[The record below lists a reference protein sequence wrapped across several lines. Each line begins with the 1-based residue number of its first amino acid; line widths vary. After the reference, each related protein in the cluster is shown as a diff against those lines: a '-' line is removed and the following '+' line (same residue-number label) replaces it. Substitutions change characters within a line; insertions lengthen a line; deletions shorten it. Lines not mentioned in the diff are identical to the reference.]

1 MSGTLRVSPADF
13 GKPRIESIRMDAA
26 VSVWLWCR
34 GRDSNPQGLLRR
46 ILSPLRLPVP
56 PPRPILYFTVL
67 RRGLQPAVLRE
78 GLPRPGHA
86 VQALSCIML
95 SMKNNR
101 LASVFA
107 FVGMMLGT
115 ALTGLVIGIILAL
128 VLAVFIRND
137 FGGWGGLVA
146 AGIGMA
152 VGYPLG
158 IIIGQAI
165 IRRVFRY
172 EGSLLLGATG
182 AVVGAALPLGVGEM
196 APGLFPAG
204 GAAVVLLLLSPL
216 LATVGYHVT
225 RRGKSV

>member
-1 MSGTLRVSPADF
+1 MWF
-13 GKPRIESIRMDAA
+13 
-26 VSVWLWCR
+26 WCR

-56 PPRPILYFTVL
+56 PPRPYLYFTAL
-67 RRGLQPAVLRE
+67 RPWLQPAVLRNE
-78 GLPRPGHA
+78 SPKSGQS
-86 VQALSCIML
+86 VQTLYCIML

-115 ALTGLVIGIILAL
+115 ALTGLVFGIILAL
-128 VLAVFIRND
+128 VLAIFIRND
-137 FGGWGGLVA
+137 FGGWGGFVA

-152 VGYPLG
+152 AGYPLG
-158 IIIGQAI
+158 IVIGQII

-172 EGSLLLGATG
+172 EGSLLHGAFG
-182 AVVGAALPLGVGEM
+182 AVVGAALPIGLGEI
-196 APGLFPAG
+196 APSLFPAG

-216 LATVGYHVT
+216 LATVGYHLN
-225 RRGKSV
+225 RRGKSA